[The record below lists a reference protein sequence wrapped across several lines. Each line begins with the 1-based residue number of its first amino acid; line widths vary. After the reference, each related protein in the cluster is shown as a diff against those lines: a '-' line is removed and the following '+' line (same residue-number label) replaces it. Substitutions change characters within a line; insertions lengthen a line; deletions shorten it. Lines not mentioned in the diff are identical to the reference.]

1 VLYLSHHMIYVHF
14 IVDWCQISHNNSLF
28 STSTTMKDTTTAQVN
43 NVLSLLNSGHTGYQ
57 IASKTGL
64 STATISCICK
74 KHCSGLS
81 KALGGHPSKLS
92 ENDLCFAT
100 RLITS
105 GKADNAVQV
114 AKSLAEITNQS
125 LSSQTVRNRLKEL
138 GMKAVV
144 KKK

>member
-1 VLYLSHHMIYVHF
+1 MSFLFLTLAILDTRLHPKLVYLLLP
-14 IVDWCQISHNNSLF
+14 SLVF
-28 STSTTMKDTTTAQVN
+28 A
-43 NVLSLLNSGHTGYQ
+43 
-57 IASKTGL
+57 
-64 STATISCICK
+64 K
-74 KHCSGLS
+74 KHCSGLP
-81 KALGGHPSKLS
+81 KALGGCPSKLS
-92 ENDLCFAT
+92 ENDLHFAT
-100 RLITS
+100 HLITS